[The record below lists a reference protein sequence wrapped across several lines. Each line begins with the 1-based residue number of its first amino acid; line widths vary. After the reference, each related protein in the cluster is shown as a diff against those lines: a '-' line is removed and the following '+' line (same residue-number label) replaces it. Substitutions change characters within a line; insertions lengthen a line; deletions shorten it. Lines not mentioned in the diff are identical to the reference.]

1 MRSPIVADAHTI
13 INTQG
18 VRFVER
24 LDRNYGGPTIAYHL
38 RVTYKGDV
46 LDFTYPDAASRDA
59 QFAALTAALIPR
71 GEIWGGGHL

>member
-1 MRSPIVADAHTI
+1 MRPPIVADAWTI

-24 LDRNYGGPTIAYHL
+24 LDRSYGGPTVAHEL

-46 LDFTYPDAASRDA
+46 LTFKYPDAASRDA
-59 QFAALTAALIPR
+59 QFAALAAALTAPPPPR
-71 GEIWGGGHL
+71 GGPA